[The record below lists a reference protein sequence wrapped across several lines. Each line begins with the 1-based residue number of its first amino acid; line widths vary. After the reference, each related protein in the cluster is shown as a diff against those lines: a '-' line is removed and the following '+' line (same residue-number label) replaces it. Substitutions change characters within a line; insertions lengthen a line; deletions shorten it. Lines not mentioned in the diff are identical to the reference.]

1 MHVCMYACM
10 YMYVDACKCMYTNV
24 YVRVCMYMY
33 VNVCT
38 RMYVYAYVCILYGRM
53 YLLMYVRL

>member
-1 MHVCMYACM
+1 
-10 YMYVDACKCMYTNV
+10 MYTNV